1 MEHKLYGNWDLTFF
15 PDLNSNT
22 FLTDNRSNKLEYETF
37 WLDFVVLT
45 QEIQDFFC
53 TSITILL

>member
-1 MEHKLYGNWDLTFF
+1 MEHKLYGNWDLTLF

-22 FLTDNRSNKLEYETF
+22 FLTDNRSNKLENETF